1 MEQVRLYLSP
11 YSNFLLS
18 LVNIMKFAVLEPDGR
33 AHEFVLTGDKL
44 GQDALDKVKSTR
56 NAYFPNFL
64 WFDRDVNR
72 YLTPCCLVFRFVKSW
87 VSKRKI
93 ILGFDTL

>member
-1 MEQVRLYLSP
+1 MEEVRLFLSP
-11 YSNFLLS
+11 YFNFLLS
-18 LVNIMKFAVLEPDGR
+18 LVNVMKFAVLEPDGR

-44 GQDALDKVKSTR
+44 GQEALDKVKSTR

-64 WFDRDVNR
+64 WFDRDGNR

-87 VSKRKI
+87 ESKRKI
-93 ILGFDTL
+93 ILVFDTL